1 MATRDLQ
8 QEIQRYTLA
17 TGEAAK
23 HRLEVLHEMWG
34 EGTRRMARKAGM
46 SPGMKVVDFGC
57 GVGTVS
63 VMFAEMVG
71 QEGHVTGLDMSESQL
86 AQARLRASEQK
97 SRNVKFLEANAV
109 ATNLPSGAFDFA
121 YCRYLLIHLPDP
133 AAGLREM
140 MRVLRPGGILL
151 VEDGD
156 LSTAYSVPST
166 AVDHFSRLYPQLGR
180 RRGVDYTLG
189 HRLHQLVGDC
199 GFVELQVELSQPGY
213 LTGPPKRVYEWTL
226 KEAASALVECGLC
239 TEQELAQILSDMQA
253 AAQDD
258 KVLCVTPRMTLVAAR
273 KPSSGD
279 GGRANKPS

>member
-151 VEDGD
+151 PALNRRARRADD
-156 LSTAYSVPST
+156 RSFFDQSDAVP
-166 AVDHFSRLYPQLGR
+166 G
-180 RRGVDYTLG
+180 
-189 HRLHQLVGDC
+189 
-199 GFVELQVELSQPGY
+199 
-213 LTGPPKRVYEWTL
+213 
-226 KEAASALVECGLC
+226 
-239 TEQELAQILSDMQA
+239 
-253 AAQDD
+253 
-258 KVLCVTPRMTLVAAR
+258 AR
-273 KPSSGD
+273 IRSGD
-279 GGRANKPS
+279 QPAGVHVP